1 MNDVLLEMKEINKSY
16 SGVQVLHNVN
26 LKVRKGEIHALMGE
40 NGAGKSTLIKIIT
53 GIVQADSG
61 EKTYKGEP
69 LNISHPS
76 QIYHYGIGIVHQ
88 EFNLLPD
95 LNVAQNIFIAR
106 EPMKKFG
113 FVDEKKSDQDAQ
125 KLLDRLQLKI
135 DIHKKV
141 IQLSVAEQQLVEIA
155 KSLSY
160 DCELLILD
168 EPTSALA
175 DSEAEVLFG
184 ILEHLREQGV
194 AIIYVSHRMSDI
206 KRIVDRVTVLRDGH
220 FIGEH
225 LLSDITEEQLISEI
239 VGRKLEAY
247 FPKKPEYKR
256 GEQTLEVKGLSVKG
270 LLEDI
275 SFEAYKG
282 EILGIAGLMG
292 AGRTELA
299 HAIFG
304 KLRPTAGEI
313 IVHGKKQKFDSPQK
327 AIRAGIGYTTEDRKR
342 DGLMLNQDI
351 KSNILISSYD
361 QLVNFW
367 GLVKEGMANRRTDEY
382 IEKMNIKTT
391 GRNQNIGSLS
401 GGNQQKAVLA
411 KWLSAN
417 VDIFFF
423 DEPTRGIDVGA
434 KMEIYQLMYT
444 LVESGVTVI
453 MISSELPEI
462 LGMSDRILVMSHG
475 KLAADLDISEATQE
489 KIYYYASQE

>member
-125 KLLDRLQLKI
+125 KLLDRLQLK
-135 DIHKKV
+135 KV

-155 KSLSY
+155 KALSY

-247 FPKKPEYKR
+247 FPKKPKYKR

-444 LVESGVTVI
+444 LVENGVTVI

>member
-1 MNDVLLEMKEINKSY
+1 M
-16 SGVQVLHNVN
+16 
-26 LKVRKGEIHALMGE
+26 A
-40 NGAGKSTLIKIIT
+40 
-53 GIVQADSG
+53 
-61 EKTYKGEP
+61 
-69 LNISHPS
+69 
-76 QIYHYGIGIVHQ
+76 
-88 EFNLLPD
+88 
-95 LNVAQNIFIAR
+95 
-106 EPMKKFG
+106 
-113 FVDEKKSDQDAQ
+113 
-125 KLLDRLQLKI
+125 
-135 DIHKKV
+135 
-141 IQLSVAEQQLVEIA
+141 
-155 KSLSY
+155 
-160 DCELLILD
+160 
-168 EPTSALA
+168 
-175 DSEAEVLFG
+175 
-184 ILEHLREQGV
+184 
-194 AIIYVSHRMSDI
+194 
-206 KRIVDRVTVLRDGH
+206 
-220 FIGEH
+220 
-225 LLSDITEEQLISEI
+225 
-239 VGRKLEAY
+239 RKLEAY
-247 FPKKPEYKR
+247 LPKKPKYKR

-444 LVESGVTVI
+444 LVENGVTVI
-453 MISSELPEI
+453 MISSELP
-462 LGMSDRILVMSHG
+462 LF
-475 KLAADLDISEATQE
+475 SEV
-489 KIYYYASQE
+489 SPFS

>member
-113 FVDEKKSDQDAQ
+113 FVDEKKSDQDV
-125 KLLDRLQLKI
+125 
-135 DIHKKV
+135 HKKV

-155 KSLSY
+155 KALSY

-247 FPKKPEYKR
+247 FPKKPKYKR

-444 LVESGVTVI
+444 LVENGVTVI

>member
-1 MNDVLLEMKEINKSY
+1 M
-16 SGVQVLHNVN
+16 
-26 LKVRKGEIHALMGE
+26 
-40 NGAGKSTLIKIIT
+40 
-53 GIVQADSG
+53 
-61 EKTYKGEP
+61 
-69 LNISHPS
+69 
-76 QIYHYGIGIVHQ
+76 
-88 EFNLLPD
+88 
-95 LNVAQNIFIAR
+95 
-106 EPMKKFG
+106 
-113 FVDEKKSDQDAQ
+113 
-125 KLLDRLQLKI
+125 LDRLQLKI

-155 KSLSY
+155 KALSY

-247 FPKKPEYKR
+247 FPKKPKYKR

-382 IEKMNIKTT
+382 IEK
-391 GRNQNIGSLS
+391 
-401 GGNQQKAVLA
+401 
-411 KWLSAN
+411 
-417 VDIFFF
+417 
-423 DEPTRGIDVGA
+423 
-434 KMEIYQLMYT
+434 
-444 LVESGVTVI
+444 
-453 MISSELPEI
+453 
-462 LGMSDRILVMSHG
+462 
-475 KLAADLDISEATQE
+475 
-489 KIYYYASQE
+489 